1 MNDEMM
7 VDERVEVVKFV
18 EQIERYDDMVK
29 LMMEVMKD
37 KKFFVSEERNL
48 FFVVFKNVVG
58 VKCLF
63 WRVVIVLEEK

>member
-1 MNDEMM
+1 
-7 VDERVEVVKFV
+7 
-18 EQIERYDDMVK
+18 MVK